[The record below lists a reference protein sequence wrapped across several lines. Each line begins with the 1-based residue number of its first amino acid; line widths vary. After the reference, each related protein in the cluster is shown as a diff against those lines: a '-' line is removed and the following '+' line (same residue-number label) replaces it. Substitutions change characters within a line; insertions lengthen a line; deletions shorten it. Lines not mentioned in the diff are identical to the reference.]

1 MKLQK
6 KYGFWQILALAISAT
21 LGSSILVS
29 FGQVAFQAQFNP
41 ILIIIA
47 WILGGLL
54 VLPEM
59 LLLSEG
65 ATSYPENGTS
75 YYWIKRA
82 KWNACSF
89 WFGWIM
95 VLFVS
100 ATAVATA
107 CLALGD
113 ILITL
118 LKLDNEWYGKLF
130 GIIILLVL
138 VIMQIFLKK
147 SSGYSQI
154 VFVLLKGLPIVLV
167 LVIAMVYGNTASFT
181 DDTINKNL
189 SQIYLSSFL
198 LLPATA
204 MTMFAYSG
212 MEAITYV
219 SGEVINP
226 RKNIPW
232 AMIISTIA
240 IVLLYIILA
249 IGLLTINEPQKW
261 LGPTGKFNNV
271 WYYAIITNRTIP
283 SFLKYVFSVLAIF
296 IFVGSLNSFLVYHS
310 RLIFKMSEEKDFFAF
325 FQKTT
330 KRTNMPYLAIL
341 FLVGLAIIYIL
352 WTSLLNVTNYFIIAV
367 SVLKFITMISLIY
380 LRQKDVNYQPLYPKP
395 VFIILVI
402 LALSSST
409 ITFIGS
415 ILAMYYYATVT
426 ANMWE
431 LWNCFIVFGIML
443 SGYHFYYLKKWLA
456 TKWNAKKERSQ
467 KRIKDN
473 LIEKDEPFSK

>member
-59 LLLSEG
+59 FLLSEG

-107 CLALGD
+107 CLAFGN
-113 ILITL
+113 IVMTL
-118 LKLDNEWYGKLF
+118 LKLENQWYGKMF
-130 GIIILLVL
+130 GILILFALVL
-138 VIMQIFLKK
+138 MQVLIKK

-154 VFVLLKGLPIVLV
+154 IFALLKGLPIVLV
-167 LVIAMVYGNTASFT
+167 LIIAMMYGNTGSFT
-181 DDTINKNL
+181 DDTINQNL

-226 RKNIPW
+226 RKNIPR
-232 AMIISTIA
+232 AMIIATIM
-240 IVLLYIILA
+240 IVILYIILA
-249 IGLLTINEPQKW
+249 IGLLTINKPQAW
-261 LGPTGKFNNV
+261 IGPNGFNNV
-271 WYYAIITNRTIP
+271 WYYAIMNNP
-283 SFLKYVFSVLAIF
+283 AVPPGLNYLFSILAIF

-330 KRTNMPYLAIL
+330 KRTNMPYLAML
-341 FLVGLAIIYIL
+341 FLVLLTVIYIL
-352 WTSLLNVTNYFIIAV
+352 WTSLFNVTNYFILAV
-367 SVLKFITMISLIY
+367 SVLKFITMLSLIY
-380 LRQKDVNYQPLYPKP
+380 LRINDPKHEPLYRKP
-395 VFIILVI
+395 LFIILVI
-402 LALSSST
+402 LALSSCF

-415 ILAMYYYATVT
+415 ILAMYYYAKNTG
-426 ANMWE
+426 NMWE
-431 LWNCFIVFGIML
+431 LWNCLIVLSGML
-443 SGYHFYYLKKWLA
+443 SGYPLYYAKKWCVQTFNTRKQKNNVGINNKENGESF
-456 TKWNAKKERSQ
+456 TK
-467 KRIKDN
+467 
-473 LIEKDEPFSK
+473 

>member
-6 KYGFWQILALAISAT
+6 KYGFWQILALAISAP

-107 CLALGD
+107 CLALGN

-118 LKLDNEWYGKLF
+118 FNLNNEWYGKLF
-130 GIIILLVL
+130 GIVILLIL
-138 VIMQIFLKK
+138 VVMQVFVKK

-154 VFVLLKGLPIVLV
+154 VFALLKGFPIVFV
-167 LVIAMVYGNTASFT
+167 LIIAMIYGNTASFT

-212 MEAITYV
+212 MEAIIYV
-219 SGEVINP
+219 SGEIINP
-226 RKNIPW
+226 RKNIPR

-249 IGLLTINEPQKW
+249 IGLLTINKPHQW
-261 LGPTGKFNNV
+261 LGSTGFNNV
-271 WYYAIITNRTIP
+271 WYYAISNNPTIP
-283 SFLKYVFSVLAIF
+283 PVLNYLFSILAIF

-310 RLIFKMSEEKDFFAF
+310 RLIFKMSEEKDFFVF

-352 WTSLLNVTNYFIIAV
+352 WTSLFNVTNYFIIAV
-367 SVLKFITMISLIY
+367 SILKFITMISLIY
-380 LRQKDVNYQPLYPKP
+380 LRHKDPNY
-395 VFIILVI
+395 
-402 LALSSST
+402 
-409 ITFIGS
+409 
-415 ILAMYYYATVT
+415 
-426 ANMWE
+426 
-431 LWNCFIVFGIML
+431 
-443 SGYHFYYLKKWLA
+443 
-456 TKWNAKKERSQ
+456 
-467 KRIKDN
+467 
-473 LIEKDEPFSK
+473 

>member
-1 MKLQK
+1 MKLQR

-100 ATAVATA
+100 ATAIATA
-107 CLALGD
+107 CLALGN

-118 LKLDNEWYGKLF
+118 LKLDNQWYGKLF

-138 VIMQIFLKK
+138 VIMQIFIKK

-154 VFVLLKGLPIVLV
+154 VFALLKGFPIVLL

-219 SGEVINP
+219 SGEIINP
-226 RKNIPW
+226 RKNIPR
-232 AMIISTIA
+232 AMITATIA

-249 IGLLTINEPQKW
+249 IGLLTINKPQNW
-261 LGPTGKFNNV
+261 LGPTGFNNV
-271 WYYAIITNRTIP
+271 WYYAISNNPAIP
-283 SFLKYVFSVLAIF
+283 SFLNYLFSILAIF

-310 RLIFKMSEEKDFFAF
+310 RLIFKMSEENDFFAF

-341 FLVGLAIIYIL
+341 FLVVLAIIYIL
-352 WTSLLNVTNYFIIAV
+352 WTSLFNVTNYFIIAV
-367 SVLKFITMISLIY
+367 SVLKFITMITLIY
-380 LRQKDVNYQPLYPKP
+380 LRQKDVNYQPLYRKP

-402 LALSSST
+402 LALSLCT

-431 LWNCFIVFGIML
+431 LWNCFIVLGIML
-443 SGYHFYYLKKWLA
+443 GGYPLYYLKKWLG
-456 TKWNAKKERSQ
+456 TKCNARKQRSQ
-467 KRIKDN
+467 QLLNDDFV
-473 LIEKDEPFSK
+473 EKDEPFSK